1 MPTSSFMAHL
11 GDFELVESYTYDLT
25 STLQHNL
32 IGCQR
37 VLNHPWPFS
46 DRFAWNL
53 HMMSAACQSK
63 GEDGKQ
69 HVIKPHWFLPLVHG
83 HVDQASKCSN
93 CPQVFLE

>member
-1 MPTSSFMAHL
+1 MVHFR
-11 GDFELVESYTYDLT
+11 GFELVESYTYDLT

-53 HMMSAACQSK
+53 HMMSDACQSK
-63 GEDGKQ
+63 GEDGKRA
-69 HVIKPHWFLPLVHG
+69 IKPHWFLPLVHG
-83 HVDQASKCSN
+83 HVDQASKC
-93 CPQVFLE
+93 PTYLEVLSKES